1 MYSPLIMLRPGT
13 LSSNESFSQ
22 YKKNSLYASADIGF
36 RKYLILSLTGR
47 NDWSSTL
54 PASDRS
60 YFFGSAGLTAIISD
74 MVKRPELF
82 SLLKVRGSIAQTGI
96 DPAPYQTKE
105 YYSISP
111 GGGIAKSQT
120 NPVDTLK
127 PEITSSHETGLDF
140 GLLQNRITLEF
151 TYYKTNSKNQLIMW
165 PLLLHL
171 VIPASSLMPE
181 MFRIRVSKSH

>member
-1 MYSPLIMLRPGT
+1 MKSWNTSSLNSTASALVNQNVFTLNNAQSGK
-13 LSSNESFSQ
+13 LSSNETFSE

-47 NDWSSTL
+47 NDWSSAL

-74 MVKRPELF
+74 MIKLPTF
-82 SLLKVRGSIAQTGI
+82 INLLKLRGSIAQTGI

-111 GGGIAKSQT
+111 GGGIVKSQT
-120 NPVDTLK
+120 NPADSLK
-127 PEITSSHETGLDF
+127 PEITTSQEDGF
-140 GLLQNRITLEF
+140 
-151 TYYKTNSKNQLIMW
+151 
-165 PLLLHL
+165 
-171 VIPASSLMPE
+171 
-181 MFRIRVSKSH
+181 KSPSGKQDQCGIVL